1 MKKIKVYFHG
11 YLKKLFPKPIELQA
25 ETAYEAIRN
34 ISFNYPQF
42 KAPLDIGRYRIRIKD
57 YDSLESLKVPLFTDS
72 LHIYPFFKMG
82 KSSGWVQ
89 IAVGVA
95 LIATGGIALGVY
107 GSALATAAAGTATT
121 AASGTAAAAL
131 AGLNGLVYA
140 GVGMLV
146 GGIISLLAPQP
157 KLDNDM
163 VSDPSASK
171 YLGAPKNTVAVGT
184 RIPIG
189 YGLFRVYGHYI
200 SFNINAVDT
209 I

>member
-57 YDSLESLKVPLFTDS
+57 YDSLESLKVPLFTDN

-89 IAVGVA
+89 IAIGVA
-95 LIATGGIALGVY
+95 LVALGGVGLAVY
-107 GSALATAAAGTATT
+107 GAGLAASAAAG
-121 AASGTAAAAL
+121 SGLAAAGL

-146 GGIISLLAPQP
+146 GGVISLLAPQP

>member
-89 IAVGVA
+89 IAIGVA
-95 LIATGGIALGVY
+95 LVALGGVGLAVY
-107 GSALATAAAGTATT
+107 EAGLAASAAAG
-121 AASGTAAAAL
+121 SGLAAAGL

-146 GGIISLLAPQP
+146 GGVISLLAPQP

>member
-89 IAVGVA
+89 IAIGVA
-95 LIATGGIALGVY
+95 LVTLGGFGLAVY
-107 GSALATAAAGTATT
+107 GTGLAASAAAG
-121 AASGTAAAAL
+121 SGLAAAGL

-146 GGIISLLAPQP
+146 GGVISLLAPQP